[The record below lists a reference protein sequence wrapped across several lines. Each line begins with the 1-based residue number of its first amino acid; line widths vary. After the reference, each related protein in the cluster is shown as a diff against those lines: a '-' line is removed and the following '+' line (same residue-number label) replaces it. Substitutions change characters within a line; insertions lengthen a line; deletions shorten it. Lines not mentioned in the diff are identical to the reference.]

1 MATIDLES
9 RLSALRAQGYDL
21 RITYTHD
28 GVVVASASSSG
39 RPVCVRSDHMQA
51 TYRSPL
57 DAITRALV
65 KLTEFTLDEGEGGA
79 PSP

>member
-1 MATIDLES
+1 MANTDLEA

-28 GVVVASASSSG
+28 GVVVASASECANG
-39 RPVCVRSDHMQA
+39 RPVCVRADHSKVVDQ
-51 TYRSPL
+51 SPL

-65 KLTEFTLDEGEGGA
+65 KLTDSIFESTER
-79 PSP
+79 S